1 MRSYAKE
8 KKMGTR
14 LDDLISEFGGYWGV
28 GHPEYALDNWRC
40 EVANNDTRKGYW
52 SWVYTQV
59 EEE

>member
-1 MRSYAKE
+1 
-8 KKMGTR
+8 MGTR